1 MNRILAI
8 AAGLAVVSASHAL
21 VIGTGE
27 PSETNAW
34 YGGVLFDVQATGTLD
49 LVLTGDFNIDI
60 DTDATGTYRFYT
72 KPGTFVGSE
81 NSIAD
86 WTLWGE
92 QTVTGNGNN
101 NWTPLSLG
109 STQTVNAGETM
120 GIAIFHVGGEG
131 IESGQGALG
140 YKGGGDTYI
149 AEGAALVTG
158 AAKPYSGSTDDPFAT
173 FATFSPR
180 TWSGQLTYEAVPEPA
195 TMLALG
201 AGLALLARKRRK

>member
-1 MNRILAI
+1 L
-8 AAGLAVVSASHAL
+8 
-21 VIGTGE
+21 
-27 PSETNAW
+27 ETNAW
-34 YGGVLFDVQATGTLD
+34 YGGVLFDIQATGSLD

-60 DTDATGTYRFYT
+60 DTDGTGTYRFYT

-81 NSIAD
+81 NTLGD

-92 QTVTGNGNN
+92 QTVTGNGRN

-109 STQTVNAGETM
+109 TTQVVGAGQTM

-131 IESGQGALG
+131 IENGVGALG
-140 YKGGGDTYI
+140 YKGGGDTYT
-149 AEGAALVTG
+149 ADNAALVTG
-158 AAKPYSGSTDDPFAT
+158 VAKPYSASTDDPFTT
-173 FATFSPR
+173 FANFDPR